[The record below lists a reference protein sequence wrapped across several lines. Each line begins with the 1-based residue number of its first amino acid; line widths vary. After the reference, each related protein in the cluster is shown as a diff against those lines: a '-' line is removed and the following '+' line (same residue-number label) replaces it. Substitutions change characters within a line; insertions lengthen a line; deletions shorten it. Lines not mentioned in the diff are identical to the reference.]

1 MRDGLCA
8 GQLSRVPQHSQSV
21 CPAYSPVQ
29 SSPVSSVNITV
40 QRQSERV
47 RTPHCITASSSP
59 SEHQVNIRLSTPL
72 VQTFLSELQD
82 LTMNSISVMTIIH
95 HRCDVGLCFLLLNN
109 QSNCTLNKDRPAS
122 CDAAICHEMSLSA
135 GHRKLFNVY
144 DKVSPV
150 MIMRDSRS
158 HLMILIIFD
167 PAACRP
173 RATLPPW
180 FRCTLAVWSCGAAR
194 LRTVPRNTKSQSG
207 PAALPEGKP
216 GNK

>member
-1 MRDGLCA
+1 MPVSCLGSLNT
-8 GQLSRVPQHSQSV
+8 VSQSGR
-21 CPAYSPVQ
+21 PTVQ
-29 SSPVSSVNITV
+29 SSPVRSPVSTLQYRDS
-40 QRQSERV
+40 QRESG
-47 RTPHCITASSSP
+47 HHIASLHHHHP
-59 SEHQVNIRLSTPL
+59 VNIRSISDCQLHWFR
-72 VQTFLSELQD
+72 QTFLSELQD

-95 HRCDVGLCFLLLNN
+95 HRCDAGLCFLLLNN